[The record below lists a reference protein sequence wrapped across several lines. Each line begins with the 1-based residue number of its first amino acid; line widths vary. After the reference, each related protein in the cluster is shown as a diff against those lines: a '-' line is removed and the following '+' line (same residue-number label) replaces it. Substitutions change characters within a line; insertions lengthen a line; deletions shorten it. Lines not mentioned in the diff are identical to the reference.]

1 MDKITHEVRQAQ
13 WEAIILKCNNSG
25 MSKKAWLEK
34 NNVNEKQFYYWQRR
48 IRTANAQANM
58 VSTGEPVSPCR
69 VPAVDFAEVV
79 LPPAMQQAAVTK
91 PDAVLR
97 MGNMTLEI
105 SNTLS
110 PALLAALWQV
120 MAHAQ

>member
-1 MDKITHEVRQAQ
+1 MDKITHEVRQAR
-13 WEAIILKCNNSG
+13 WEALILECNNSG

-34 NNVNEKQFYYWQRR
+34 NHVNEKQFYYWQRR
-48 IRTANAQANM
+48 IRAANANAEKAG
-58 VSTGEPVSPCR
+58 VPAPPCR

-79 LPPAMQQAAVTK
+79 LPPTIQQADGSK

-110 PALLAALWQV
+110 PALLAALLQV